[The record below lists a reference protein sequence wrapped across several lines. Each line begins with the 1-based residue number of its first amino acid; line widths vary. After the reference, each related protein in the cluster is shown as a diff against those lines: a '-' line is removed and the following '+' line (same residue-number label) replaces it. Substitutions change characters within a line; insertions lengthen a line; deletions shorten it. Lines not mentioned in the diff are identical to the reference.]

1 MNIPEITPALIA
13 ELGVTIDEAAVP
25 ALIDQLNEQLE
36 ERVGEEI
43 ANSLDD
49 AKLEELVKL
58 QETASDDEVGAWIEA
73 NVEDLE
79 AIIQDEFDILM
90 GEVSERAD
98 KIDSGAA

>member
-13 ELGVTIDEAAVP
+13 QAGVDIDEADVP
-25 ALIDQLNEQLE
+25 ALIESLNEQLE

-43 ANSLDD
+43 ANALDD

-58 QETASDDEVGAWIEA
+58 QETASDDEIGDWIVA
-73 NVEDLE
+73 NVKDLE

-90 GEVSERAD
+90 GEVSEQAE
-98 KIDSGAA
+98 KVK